1 MKEYLIKK
9 NEKTSEILK
18 RMKTVRDLEIE
29 KGGEN
34 ADLFTQVVTELTY
47 RVADKPVFG
56 EKRLCPKCETPIP
69 KESYNHYC
77 GLCGQF
83 IDK

>member
-1 MKEYLIKK
+1 MQEYLKEK

-18 RMKTVRDLEIE
+18 KMKAVRDLEIE

-34 ADLFTQVVTELTY
+34 AHLFTQVVSELTY
-47 RVADKPVFG
+47 RVAEKPDFGDK
-56 EKRLCPKCETPIP
+56 RICPKCETTIP
-69 KESYNHYC
+69 KETYNHYC

>member
-1 MKEYLIKK
+1 MQGYLKEK

-18 RMKTVRDLEIE
+18 KMKAVRDLEIE
-29 KGGEN
+29 NCGEN
-34 ADLFTQVVTELTY
+34 AHLFTQVVTELTY
-47 RVADKPVFG
+47 RVADKPCFG

-69 KESYNHYC
+69 KEPYNHYC

>member
-1 MKEYLIKK
+1 MQDYLKK
-9 NEKTSEILK
+9 RNEKTSEILK
-18 RMKTVRDLEIE
+18 KMKAVRDLEIE

-34 ADLFTQVVTELTY
+34 AHLFTQVVTELTY
-47 RVADKPVFG
+47 RVAAKPVFG

-69 KESYNHYC
+69 KEPYNHYC
-77 GLCGQF
+77 ELCGQF